1 MNEEKILH
9 DEAMDEDDEW
19 AFWFDGK
26 NINEVLF
33 CQHFLQLHPMK
44 CVRGRLFTV
53 DGVVEDE
60 SEISQMILD
69 EVRGCLTNGVAKA
82 VSNLLASLKLMAY
95 SPPLPVETD
104 RIHVAN
110 GTYFLNGTFAEDK
123 TYCNNRLKVAYN
135 PNAPQPKGWLH
146 FLSDLLVPEDIP
158 TLQEYLGYC
167 LIPSTKGQKMLMLIG
182 KGGEGKS
189 RIGLVMRSILGD
201 SMNTTS
207 IQKIENNRF
216 SRADLE
222 NKLLMVDDDMDMSA
236 LPKTNYIK
244 TIVTAEC
251 KMDMERKGVQ
261 SYQSLLYARFLCFG
275 NGALTALHRGYTVCL
290 PTTISSPSAAKPGRM
305 WKRSSAAATMSLSFC
320 NRRDIS
326 ASRLTVKP
334 VPKPCMKPISCGA
347 RIMYENR
354 CRQTGSAPSLHRM
367 SAFTMWKPPTTSTPE
382 ENECAGL

>member
-82 VSNLLASLKLMAY
+82 VSNLLASLKLMSY

-110 GTYFLNGTFAEDK
+110 GTYFLNGTFTEDK

-222 NKLLMVDDDMDMSA
+222 NKLLMVDDD
-236 LPKTNYIK
+236 I
-244 TIVTAEC
+244 
-251 KMDMERKGVQ
+251 
-261 SYQSLLYARFLCFG
+261 
-275 NGALTALHRGYTVCL
+275 
-290 PTTISSPSAAKPGRM
+290 
-305 WKRSSAAATMSLSFC
+305 
-320 NRRDIS
+320 
-326 ASRLTVKP
+326 
-334 VPKPCMKPISCGA
+334 
-347 RIMYENR
+347 
-354 CRQTGSAPSLHRM
+354 CR
-367 SAFTMWKPPTTSTPE
+367 
-382 ENECAGL
+382 